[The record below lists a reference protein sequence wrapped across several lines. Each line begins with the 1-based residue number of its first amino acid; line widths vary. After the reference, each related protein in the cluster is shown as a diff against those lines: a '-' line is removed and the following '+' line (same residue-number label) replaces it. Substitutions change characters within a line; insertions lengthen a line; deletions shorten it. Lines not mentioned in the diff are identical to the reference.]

1 VEVEHLIDAASAKNA
16 DEHDALRV
24 EPAGDEPQPGPDLV
38 RLMVDYQAGRLD
50 GFERLYAALA
60 PAVARYLASAMPDAA
75 SAEDLLQETFLEIHR
90 GRRTYLPPLPVRPWV
105 FGVAKNVLRRHRR
118 SAWRR
123 ANREANAPAGGDGQ
137 ATAPPAAALP
147 RDMAEAVER
156 LPPGRREAWV
166 LHHLHGLSFR
176 QIAARLRIGVGAA
189 KLRSSR
195 ATRALRSEL
204 GADPGERDE

>member
-1 VEVEHLIDAASAKNA
+1 VGT
-16 DEHDALRV
+16 V
-24 EPAGDEPQPGPDLV
+24 EPLAPERGRTLSAEADV
-38 RLMVDYQAGRLD
+38 RDSPPTRIRLD
-50 GFERLYAALA
+50 GFERLYTALA
-60 PAVARYLASAMPDAA
+60 PSVARYLAAAMPDAA
-75 SAEDLLQETFLEIHR
+75 GAEDLRQETFLEIHR

-123 ANREANAPAGGDGQ
+123 TRHEADAAGAADRQ
-137 ATAPPAAALP
+137 AATVAPPAQLP
-147 RDMAEAVER
+147 RDVAEAVER

-204 GADPGERDE
+204 GADRGERDE